1 MTERIYIHSSNGKSK
16 LMKLNNWTKILL
28 VLFFLIA
35 SIIGFMLKLPSVFRH
50 FDKELHSAFYFLAAG
65 FLNILFAN
73 GKPFRHILIFVIL
86 YLFGVTIE
94 FAQEYSNSL
103 FHSRIHGRY
112 DPEDVKYNLK
122 GLIAFSVI
130 WICYIIGTSVYNKLE
145 FNGTKNNQNDLN

>member
-1 MTERIYIHSSNGKSK
+1 MAIAFRVIFITVGVA
-16 LMKLNNWTKILL
+16 L
-28 VLFFLIA
+28 V
-35 SIIGFMLKLPSVFRH
+35 H
-50 FDKELHSAFYFLAAG
+50 QFDW
-65 FLNILFAN
+65 
-73 GKPFRHILIFVIL
+73 IL
-86 YLFGVTIE
+86 YLFGITIE